1 MSKKIVQ
8 QFVSHSTGNPGRFF
22 YICFIELNLAKTTS
36 VLGSRRV
43 NNPLDERD
51 CVSGNSEK
59 SKVGKASRLKKLR
72 RAKNKN
78 IEKNFTDIF
87 TKNFQT
93 EIRNSEI
100 WDQMVAEFG
109 EEKAE
114 RVLMECK
121 AEVKPGCDI

>member
-1 MSKKIVQ
+1 MAEKCINKLSKTCNNRINI
-8 QFVSHSTGNPGRFF
+8 G
-22 YICFIELNLAKTTS
+22 LAKAAP
-36 VLGSRRV
+36 LCYAPPASRLCGA
-43 NNPLDERD
+43 LDERD

-59 SKVGKASRLKKLR
+59 SKVGKASRLKKER

-93 EIRNSEI
+93 EIRDSEI

>member
-1 MSKKIVQ
+1 MPRSSNKTLQQRDIMRSKLEHIVYLGT
-8 QFVSHSTGNPGRFF
+8 FVNDLSFMLPVA
-22 YICFIELNLAKTTS
+22 ELKT
-36 VLGSRRV
+36 
-43 NNPLDERD
+43 LDERD

>member
-1 MSKKIVQ
+1 MLV
-8 QFVSHSTGNPGRFF
+8 
-22 YICFIELNLAKTTS
+22 
-36 VLGSRRV
+36 
-43 NNPLDERD
+43 LDERD

-59 SKVGKASRLKKLR
+59 SKVGKASRLKKER

-93 EIRNSEI
+93 EIRDSEI